1 MGGPSFRSGLSPR
14 SRRPLAPARVVAP
27 ARGRSAIPRGRA
39 AARALP
45 RRAAQCRAAEQDPRH
60 DRREHPSAL
69 DGARQ
74 RARYPRVDL
83 HPRAEAEE
91 PAPRGGAGPL
101 VPRLPQAEHHHRHQ
115 RAGGSGRLQARA
127 AQPRAPAEARL
138 ARRGSHLLPPPPRPA
153 GARLSALGSGPRR
166 PQVSGTHDS
175 GSAAAWGC
183 ATAWGCTPAWG
194 CAETAGGR
202 PRATR
207 MSRLT
212 AKVAIVTG
220 TSPNIGGGI
229 AQGLADEG
237 ATVVCVDVGED
248 NARQCAEWI
257 TKRGGTA
264 LGIPCDV
271 TDEQQV
277 EAMVARVRETYGG
290 VDILVNNAGILG
302 GMSVLDMPLD
312 RWSRQVAVNLTGTFL
327 CTKHVARSWW

>member
-1 MGGPSFRSGLSPR
+1 
-14 SRRPLAPARVVAP
+14 
-27 ARGRSAIPRGRA
+27 
-39 AARALP
+39 
-45 RRAAQCRAAEQDPRH
+45 
-60 DRREHPSAL
+60 
-69 DGARQ
+69 
-74 RARYPRVDL
+74 
-83 HPRAEAEE
+83 
-91 PAPRGGAGPL
+91 
-101 VPRLPQAEHHHRHQ
+101 
-115 RAGGSGRLQARA
+115 
-127 AQPRAPAEARL
+127 
-138 ARRGSHLLPPPPRPA
+138 
-153 GARLSALGSGPRR
+153 
-166 PQVSGTHDS
+166 
-175 GSAAAWGC
+175 
-183 ATAWGCTPAWG
+183 
-194 CAETAGGR
+194 
-202 PRATR
+202 

-277 EAMVARVRETYGG
+277 EAMVARVRERYGG
-290 VDILVNNAGILG
+290 ADILVNNAGILG

-327 CTKHVARSWW
+327 CTKHVARLMVAEGRRGSIVVIISTAGHQGQAGNIAYSTTKSGLLNFTRAAAMDLVKHGIRVNSLTPTATDPEEGIERGVAWGRPRPEPRARGLDFVKMLPMGKLPSPRHYARACVFLASDDAEMITGADLRVDAGAIAKYWPWVPHS